1 MTDRRQLHDRLEAL
15 KDRIE
20 RTRAA
25 LDRRDALTDGHRLTA
40 GELEAR
46 YAFLKKQLD
55 AEVADVVVHERHV
68 SGLEQSVLGW
78 LDGLDFD
85 ATRGR

>member
-1 MTDRRQLHDRLEAL
+1 MTDRRRLHDRLQAL
-15 KDRIE
+15 KQRIE
-20 RTRAA
+20 DARAA
-25 LDRRDALTDGHRLTA
+25 LSQRDALTDGHRLTA

-55 AEVADVVVHERHV
+55 VEVADVEAHERHV